1 MIHQYSLP
9 VEPRSV
15 IFNPTDEQL
24 RDLVAQQPNA
34 RRSEFDNYNVGTE
47 VVARSKASTYIAT
60 DNPEQHSDQTISR
73 DELARVTAL
82 QDEYI
87 KGQEMIVIDG
97 YIGNDAGFQTAAR
110 LIIETSS
117 ANIAAMQ
124 KHLYYDGPGIG
135 NADFEPVT
143 TVIYTP
149 NLKMEGYPND
159 RLIAVDLENNV
170 TRVFNSDYFGESK
183 KGGLRMWNK
192 IVFDR
197 GGLSLHAGCKVIPV
211 GDTKKVGLIIGLSG
225 TGKTTTTFTN
235 QNGSQPVQDD
245 FCALMPGGK
254 VYATENGCFAKTF
267 GLDPEFEPAI
277 HHAVVQPDA
286 YLENVSMADD
296 GKVDFFDTSY
306 TKSGRAVFP
315 MKNVPGAA
323 DARELDKAD
332 FLLILNSNENIIPA
346 VARLSGAT
354 AAAYFM
360 LGETKGTSA
369 GGKEEEGKNL
379 RVPGTNPFFPLL
391 HFQQGNRMLELLQG
405 SPMEVY
411 LMNTGRVGG
420 PDGTEGSKKVKIP
433 HSSAIVK
440 GIAEGTIQ
448 WTKDP
453 DFGYEVATHVPG
465 IEEADHDLLRPQ
477 ELYERTG
484 RGDEYRKHVERLR
497 QERKEYLA
505 GFEGLDPAIVDAL

>member
-9 VEPRSV
+9 AEPRSV
-15 IFNPTDEQL
+15 IFPPTDEQL

-197 GGLSLHAGCKVIPV
+197 GGLSAPPRRSV
-211 GDTKKVGLIIGLSG
+211 
-225 TGKTTTTFTN
+225 
-235 QNGSQPVQDD
+235 
-245 FCALMPGGK
+245 
-254 VYATENGCFAKTF
+254 
-267 GLDPEFEPAI
+267 
-277 HHAVVQPDA
+277 
-286 YLENVSMADD
+286 
-296 GKVDFFDTSY
+296 
-306 TKSGRAVFP
+306 
-315 MKNVPGAA
+315 
-323 DARELDKAD
+323 
-332 FLLILNSNENIIPA
+332 
-346 VARLSGAT
+346 
-354 AAAYFM
+354 
-360 LGETKGTSA
+360 
-369 GGKEEEGKNL
+369 
-379 RVPGTNPFFPLL
+379 
-391 HFQQGNRMLELLQG
+391 
-405 SPMEVY
+405 
-411 LMNTGRVGG
+411 
-420 PDGTEGSKKVKIP
+420 
-433 HSSAIVK
+433 
-440 GIAEGTIQ
+440 
-448 WTKDP
+448 
-453 DFGYEVATHVPG
+453 
-465 IEEADHDLLRPQ
+465 
-477 ELYERTG
+477 
-484 RGDEYRKHVERLR
+484 
-497 QERKEYLA
+497 
-505 GFEGLDPAIVDAL
+505 